1 MFSNTEKE
9 IVARK
14 RTQSPERSGITVAAA
29 KYASEDGATLVNYTI
44 AIVEYTRLCGPLKA
58 ALEKQNELIREIEEN
73 ERVQKEKDEQ
83 VGNRGEEKLGTRPSQ
98 PSALDTPCNYERL
111 SYTNKPW
118 GWSCALVGV
127 GWEVIF
133 VYRIRKEFMEVSGCF
148 DMVTRWVLKIS
159 GEPAWGSYPSS
170 RLAIGGMSGHHAI

>member
-1 MFSNTEKE
+1 MSFSNTEKE

-83 VGNRGEEKLGTRPSQ
+83 VGNNGLWKLRKEKRKKGSPNPQEITYNSKSLQLALEKNLFCSGSHIWLPLYGRERLRGEGG
-98 PSALDTPCNYERL
+98 D
-111 SYTNKPW
+111 
-118 GWSCALVGV
+118 
-127 GWEVIF
+127 
-133 VYRIRKEFMEVSGCF
+133 
-148 DMVTRWVLKIS
+148 DVL
-159 GEPAWGSYPSS
+159 
-170 RLAIGGMSGHHAI
+170 